1 MNIQYLIF
9 NDIFVRL
16 SMGFILVACS
26 TVTFAILL
34 QTYFMTYIFYDTI
47 FTQTSLS
54 ICLRIQ
60 SLYTSMRAQYL
71 EKHWLKRRDYYS
83 LVWSF
88 MPQPEIF

>member
-1 MNIQYLIF
+1 MDIQYLIV

-16 SMGFILVACS
+16 SLEFILVACS

-34 QTYFMTYIFYDTI
+34 QTYFDTI

-60 SLYTSMRAQYL
+60 SLHTSMRAQYL
-71 EKHWLKRRDYYS
+71 EKHW
-83 LVWSF
+83 
-88 MPQPEIF
+88 